1 MSTQTLPDLSQLAV
15 APGVDAALGWLE
27 SRSSTMIDTT
37 MTWSAVN
44 SGSRENAGLDRM
56 RGLLADSFSALPGD
70 VAEAK
75 LAPSSRV
82 TAAGVV
88 EEVSHPPAL
97 RIKVRPRAP
106 LQVALTGHY
115 DTVFPASHPF
125 QTPGRRADGALHGP
139 GVADMKGGLVV
150 MLQALRAFET
160 LPFKDSLGYEILLSP
175 DEEIGSPA
183 SAALLADL
191 GARSHVGMTYEPAL
205 ASGAM
210 VHARK
215 GSGIFTLIM
224 RGRAAHVGRAFD
236 DGRSAIVAAAEAVT
250 RLHAING
257 QRDGVTVNIGAIDGG
272 GPVNIVPDMAV
283 VRFNIRVPDA
293 ENAVWAKAQADA
305 VVAALAGLDGVSCEL
320 LGGFG
325 RPPKP
330 LTAAQA
336 TMVAWTKAAGAPLGL
351 DLSFQASGGVCEGNN
366 LAAAGCPNI
375 DTLGPCGGALHS
387 DEEFALA
394 ESFSPR
400 SQLSLMLLAGFASG
414 ALDLAELRA

>member
-1 MSTQTLPDLSQLAV
+1 
-15 APGVDAALGWLE
+15 
-27 SRSSTMIDTT
+27 
-37 MTWSAVN
+37 
-44 SGSRENAGLDRM
+44 
-56 RGLLADSFSALPGD
+56 
-70 VAEAK
+70 
-75 LAPSSRV
+75 
-82 TAAGVV
+82 
-88 EEVSHPPAL
+88 
-97 RIKVRPRAP
+97 
-106 LQVALTGHY
+106 
-115 DTVFPASHPF
+115 
-125 QTPGRRADGALHGP
+125 
-139 GVADMKGGLVV
+139 MKGGLVV